1 MKIDAYTA
9 YQSYAKHEKWI
20 KIFFIWPTLLLL
32 LFLIAYPFI
41 MLIYYSFF
49 NFSFLR
55 QMNTRFVGLENYTFI
70 LTDDYTWERF
80 IFTFKYVVFAV
91 GVQFF
96 LGMLIAHLLQEK
108 FRGRELVFT
117 IVLMPMMLCPI
128 VVGLFWKYMFNTE
141 WGIINYF
148 LHHLLSFPKIEWLG
162 LEKNSIFAVVIAD
175 TWMWTPFMVLLSSA
189 AFSAVPKYLYEAASV
204 DRASAWF
211 KFTRITLPLSAPILI
226 LAVLFRLMDCIKQFD
241 LIYTLTGGGPGDA
254 TQTVSFALYKT
265 AFQYFYTGEGSAWAF
280 IMLIIII
287 GLSSILIK
295 LLNYL
300 SEKNK

>member
-1 MKIDAYTA
+1 MKIENYHN
-9 YQSYAKHEKWI
+9 YLRQEKFVR
-20 KIFFIWPTLLLL
+20 IFFIWPTLLLL

-55 QMNTRFVGLENYTFI
+55 PVNTTFAGLGNYTFI
-70 LTDDYTWERF
+70 LSDDYTWQRF

-91 GVQFF
+91 SIQFL

-108 FRGRELVFT
+108 FKGRELIFT

-141 WGIINYF
+141 WGIINYG
-148 LHHLLSFPKIEWLG
+148 LHYLLQFPKIEWLG
-162 LEKNSIFAVVIAD
+162 LEKHSIFAVVIAD

-204 DRASAWF
+204 DRASGWF

-300 SEKNK
+300 SEKSR